1 MEENN
6 KMILPTNINV
16 VSAEYKQQIIEDYIG
31 NPLIE
36 ALPPILTKEE
46 VIENIAYYPNYYEK
60 ERQLEPHLRVHI
72 IQRIFQY
79 FQPLAHH
86 IDLENRISRMIRQG
100 YMGRNPI
107 KPQYTKML
115 HRGNERIKEGNIN
128 YMNNVNYPSTAAG
141 FTLVGP
147 SGMGK
152 STAVNRIL
160 STIPQVIVHSNYK
173 GVDMNLV
180 QINYLKIDCPHDGS
194 IKSLCVNF
202 FIKID
207 NLLGTNYYQKFGK
220 SRLSVST
227 MLPAMAQIAASK
239 NLGLLIIDEIQHL
252 SSAKSQ
258 GSTRMMNFFVTMINM
273 VNVPIMLIGTN
284 SCMPVLQGSFRE
296 ARRGS
301 GQGDMVWERMKKDIS
316 WDLLIEGL
324 WEYQWTRKECE
335 LTEEINEALYDESQG
350 VMDIAVKLYFL
361 AQIRAIVT
369 GKEEINARLIRQVAK
384 DSLQLVRPMINALRL
399 GKKSEIARYTD
410 IAPINIDG
418 FIQGELSKTSLN
430 TKIKEIQKLKKEEKK
445 LQSNNIKDEA
455 ILKLL
460 ELDVSVS
467 DAKKYV
473 EKITTTHGVS
483 IGIKEIVKLAFK
495 MILNKDI
502 DKDKKTEVNVKVDK
516 KDLRV
521 IIQRGKEEG
530 LKAYEALKR
539 EGVIKIHENDI
550 VKAV

>member
-60 ERQLEPHLRVHI
+60 ERKLEPHLRVHI

-361 AQIRAIVT
+361 AQIRAIAT

-410 IAPINIDG
+410 IAPINIEG
-418 FIQGELSKTSLN
+418 FIQGELSKISLN

-473 EKITTTHGVS
+473 EKITTTQGVS
-483 IGIKEIVKLAFK
+483 IGTKEIVKLAFK

-502 DKDKKTEVNVKVDK
+502 DKDKKTEVNIKVDK

-521 IIQRGKEEG
+521 IIQRGKEKG

-539 EGVIKIHENDI
+539 EEVIKIHENDI

>member
-6 KMILPTNINV
+6 NIILSTNINE
-16 VSAEYKQQIIEDYIG
+16 VSAEYKEQVIEDYIG
-31 NPLIE
+31 NPFIE

-46 VIENIAYYPNYYEK
+46 VIENIAYYPNYSEK

-128 YMNNVNYPSTAAG
+128 FNSNINYPSTAAG

-160 STIPQVIVHSNYK
+160 STIPQVVVHSNYK

-284 SCMPVLQGSFRE
+284 TCMPVLQGSFRE

-301 GQGDMVWERMKKDIS
+301 GQGDMIWERIKKDVS
-316 WDLLIEGL
+316 WNLLIEGL
-324 WEYQWTRKECE
+324 WEYQWTREECA

-361 AQIRAIVT
+361 AQIRAIAT

-384 DSLQLVRPMINALRL
+384 DSLQLVRPMINALRSD
-399 GKKSEIARYTD
+399 KKSEIARYTD

-418 FIQGELSKTSLN
+418 FMQGELSKISLN

-473 EKITTTHGVS
+473 EKITTKHGIS
-483 IGIKEIVKLAFK
+483 IGTKEIVKLAFK

-502 DKDKKTEVNVKVDK
+502 DKDKETEVNVKVDK

-521 IIQRGKEEG
+521 ISQCGREKG

-539 EGVIKIHENDI
+539 EGVIKTHENDI
-550 VKAV
+550 FKAV

>member
-36 ALPPILTKEE
+36 ALPSILTKEE

-79 FQPLAHH
+79 FQPLANH

-100 YMGRNPI
+100 YLGRNPI

-160 STIPQVIVHSNYK
+160 STIPQVILHSSYK
-173 GVDMNLV
+173 CVDINLV
-180 QINYLKIDCPHDGS
+180 QINYLKIDCPHNGS

-207 NLLGTNYYQKFGK
+207 NLLGTNYYQKFGR

-316 WDLLIEGL
+316 WDLSIEGL

-361 AQIRAIVT
+361 AQIRAIAT
-369 GKEEINARLIRQVAK
+369 GKEEISARLIRQVAK
-384 DSLQLVRPMINALRL
+384 DSLQLVRPMINALRS

-418 FIQGELSKTSLN
+418 FIQGELSKISLN

-467 DAKKYV
+467 DAKRYV

-483 IGIKEIVKLAFK
+483 IGTKEIVKLAFK

-502 DKDKKTEVNVKVDK
+502 D
-516 KDLRV
+516 
-521 IIQRGKEEG
+521 
-530 LKAYEALKR
+530 
-539 EGVIKIHENDI
+539 NDPFSI
-550 VKAV
+550 NWTL